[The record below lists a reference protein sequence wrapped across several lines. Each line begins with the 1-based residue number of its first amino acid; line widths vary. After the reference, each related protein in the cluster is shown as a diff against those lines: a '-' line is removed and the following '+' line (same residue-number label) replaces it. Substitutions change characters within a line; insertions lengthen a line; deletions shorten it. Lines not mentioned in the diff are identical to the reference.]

1 MESELA
7 PMNDQPT
14 PAEALD
20 LIRKSRNAVRAAVSD
35 GKAALRYALIYSA
48 IVGVM
53 VGGQV
58 LDLPFNVVCSAGG
71 VLGLALLAKTW
82 SDRTGIWISGVSP
95 RRARWVAIG
104 PGAVLLV
111 LTLVGVH
118 FGRQQQIWAG
128 IPLGL
133 AAFAIAMAGSWLWIK
148 VFLAETREP

>member
-1 MESELA
+1 
-7 PMNDQPT
+7 MNDQPT

-20 LIRKSRNAVRAAVSD
+20 LIRKSRDAVRASVSD
-35 GKAALRYALIYSA
+35 GKAGLRYALIYSA
-48 IVGVM
+48 IAGVM

-58 LDLPFNVVCSAGG
+58 LDAPLNVLCSAGG
-71 VLGLALLAKTW
+71 ALGFGLLAKAW

-104 PGAVLLV
+104 LGAVILV
-111 LTLVGVH
+111 LMLVGVH
-118 FGRQQQIWAG
+118 FGRQQQVWVG

-133 AAFAIAMAGSWLWIK
+133 AAFAVAMAGSWLWLK